1 MTKRDASKGTNEA
14 WESREL
20 GASEAHV
27 RVPKDVDEEAIDD
40 ALDLH
45 PISIRL
51 QRSLIEDFK
60 EIARIHGLGYQP
72 LIRQILTRFVE
83 AEKKRILR
91 ERSEEIEAAADDD
104 NDRVAAAN

>member
-1 MTKRDASKGTNEA
+1 MTRSDQIKGTTEA
-14 WESREL
+14 WESGKL

-27 RVPKDVDEEAIDD
+27 TVAKDVDEKAIDE

-72 LIRQILTRFVE
+72 LIRQVLTRFVE
-83 AEKKRILR
+83 AEKKRVLR
-91 ERSEEIEAAADDD
+91 ERSEEIEAGSDTDDD
-104 NDRVAAAN
+104 QTVMAR